1 MNQREFR
8 RLTDEA
14 KRKLKERGYGSR
26 IYVKNMPSPDLSL
39 DEYRPVYTAFVSD
52 IEAMDELQ
60 EMLAASNL
68 DALLVWMLE
77 NHCKGRALFGSD
89 DNFSELFIR
98 TWNSRFFSVDCLL
111 SDEIAYLPFIVTVET
126 ANDPYTNWGD
136 MGDLFAKVANQ
147 LLGPHLEDS
156 LNQLEKEMQSFE
168 DRELGL

>member
-14 KRKLKERGYGSR
+14 KREMEERGYGSK
-26 IYVKNMPSPDLSL
+26 IYVKNMPGPDLSL
-39 DEYRPVYTAFVSD
+39 NEYRPVYTVFIGDVD
-52 IEAMDELQ
+52 AMDDLQ
-60 EMLAASNL
+60 EQLIVFNL
-68 DALLVWMLE
+68 DELLVWMVE

-89 DNFSELFIR
+89 DAFSELFIR

-126 ANDPYTNWGD
+126 ENDPYTNWED

-156 LNQLEKEMQSFE
+156 LDQLEKEMQLFE